1 MKKIFTIVILSALL
15 SSCDSSPKHNMFVN
29 GSVQGL
35 KKGTLYLQKVED
47 SLFVSVDSLKVAGNG
62 NFKMSAYLE
71 SAEMY
76 FLNLDNNPNF
86 NLAFFGEPGN
96 ITVNTNLENFALDAK
111 VAGSKNQALLED
123 YNKMAKRFNNAR
135 LDIVKAGFEAQQSQ
149 DTKKIDSLNKAS
161 ESLIIRRYYYTTNF
175 AVNNGDFEVAPYLG
189 LTELYN
195 ATNKLLDTIETSMSP
210 EVGNS
215 KYGRALKTLIESRK

>member
-1 MKKIFTIVILSALL
+1 MKKLFTILVLSVLL
-15 SSCDSSPKHNMFVN
+15 SSCDSTPKHNMIVN

-35 KKGTLYLQKVED
+35 KKGTLYLQKVDD
-47 SLFVSVDSLKVAGNG
+47 SLFVSVDSLEVAGNG

-71 SAEMY
+71 DAEMY
-76 FLNLDNNPNF
+76 FINLDNNPNF

-96 ITVNTNLENFALDAK
+96 ITINTNLEDFALDAK

-135 LDIVKAGFEAQQSQ
+135 LDIVKAGFDAQQSQ
-149 DTKKIDSLNKAS
+149 DVKKIDSLNKAS
-161 ESLIIRRYYYTTNF
+161 ENLIIRRYYYTTNF
-175 AVNNGDFEVAPYLG
+175 AVNNGDYEVAPYLG

-195 ATNKLLDTIETSMSP
+195 ATNKLLDTIEISMSP
-210 EVGNS
+210 EVRNS
-215 KYGRALKTLIESRK
+215 KYGRALNNLIESRK

>member
-1 MKKIFTIVILSALL
+1 
-15 SSCDSSPKHNMFVN
+15 MFVN

-47 SLFVSVDSLKVAGNG
+47 SLFVSVDSLEVAGNG

-71 SAEMY
+71 DAEMY

-96 ITVNTNLENFALDAK
+96 ITVNTNLEDFALDAK

-149 DTKKIDSLNKAS
+149 DAKKNRQFK
-161 ESLIIRRYYYTTNF
+161 
-175 AVNNGDFEVAPYLG
+175 
-189 LTELYN
+189 
-195 ATNKLLDTIETSMSP
+195 
-210 EVGNS
+210 
-215 KYGRALKTLIESRK
+215 

>member
-1 MKKIFTIVILSALL
+1 MKKLFTILVLSALL

-47 SLFVSVDSLKVAGNG
+47 SIFVSVDSLEVAGNG
-62 NFKMSAYLE
+62 NFKMSTYLE
-71 SAEMY
+71 DAEMY

-96 ITVNTNLENFALDAK
+96 ITVNTNLEDFALDAK

-149 DTKKIDSLNKAS
+149 DAKKIDSLNKAS
-161 ESLIIRRYYYTTNF
+161 ENLIIRRYYYTTNF
-175 AVNNGDFEVAPYLG
+175 AVNNGDYEVAPYLG

>member
-1 MKKIFTIVILSALL
+1 MKKIFTIIILSALL

-215 KYGRALKTLIESRK
+215 KYGRTLKTLIESRK